1 MLDQATRR
9 LHDILEN
16 GTSMICSDCG
26 CKFVDTDQNMSQ
38 QKFGQ
43 CPSCGSEN
51 IYIPTSSGDKWVYGE
66 LEEAQELAD
75 RRHNASDDTIG

>member
-9 LHDILEN
+9 LHDALGN

-26 CKFVDTDQNMSQ
+26 CIFHDTDQNMSQ

-43 CPSCGSEN
+43 CPGCGSEN
-51 IYIPTSSGDKWVYGE
+51 IFIPTEKGDKQVYGE
-66 LEEAQELAD
+66 IEV
-75 RRHNASDDTIG
+75 